1 MRLIFAILFPFLIAA
16 QVPRDL
22 RLETDAAPLPDSRQR
37 WAVVIGVSDYKF
49 APPAAQL
56 KFAHR
61 DAEEFARFLRS
72 PLGGALPASHVRLL
86 ANHHATAG
94 GIRAALTHWLPGS
107 AGPNDIV
114 YLFLAGHA
122 VRGESNDGYFVA
134 HDSDPQNL
142 HSTGVSFAEINAA
155 IGPRLRAG
163 TVVLIADAC
172 HAGAIG
178 WAADPNSPPD
188 LEAALQSIGDRNV
201 LKLLASR
208 SREQSFEDARWDGGH
223 GVFTFAILNGLR
235 GAAERTP
242 DGVIRAGELLDYV
255 SRIVPEQTSA
265 RQNPRIAGSFDGA
278 LPLATLP
285 IQRPIP
291 AYSPSTLTLRATP
304 GTAVY
309 IDAAF
314 HGAVRPNG
322 QLVIENLRPGTRAL
336 SLEEPGF
343 APHEHEISLLP
354 GPTVIDVSTAPAFAL
369 ARLERVIASGQIQAA
384 WDSYSNQPWTQ
395 QQRPLAAA
403 RIAQALEDTGQAC
416 VSDYVQSN
424 TIALKAPLF
433 NRAASAFQ
441 RLKTLRPNDPTLDAR
456 ALFCRARANIAAGNF
471 TDAEALLRQ
480 SLTID
485 PNFACAYNALGVA
498 LQNQNRLQEA
508 RASFE
513 QARKLTPAW
522 ALPQLQIA
530 QLLVNANEPKK
541 ALPYLEEAARLF
553 PKSIGIQ
560 WSLARLNRV
569 LNRPE
574 PFLAAAQAALAIDRN
589 YAPIYAELGA
599 FHESN
604 GDQAKATQAYNA
616 YLTLAPNYPDS
627 TLVRNR
633 VQRLARPAPTLRRP

>member
-1 MRLIFAILFPFLIAA
+1 MRLFIATLFAATLAA
-16 QVPRDL
+16 QTSRDL
-22 RLETDAAPLPDSRQR
+22 RLEVDAAPLPDKRNR
-37 WAVVIGVSDYKF
+37 WALVIGVSNYKF

-72 PLGGALPASHVRLL
+72 PQGGALPASHVRLL
-86 ANHHATAG
+86 ANQHATAG
-94 GIRAALTHWLPGS
+94 GIRAALTHWLPES
-107 AGPNDIV
+107 AGANDIV

-122 VRGESNDGYFVA
+122 VRGDSADGYFVA

-142 HSTGVSFAEINAA
+142 HSTGIAFAEINAA

-178 WAADPNSPPD
+178 WAADPNAPPD
-188 LEAALQSIGDRNV
+188 LEAALHAIGDRNV

-208 SREQSFEDARWDGGH
+208 SREQSFEDARWGGGH

-265 RQNPRIAGSFDGA
+265 RQNPRVAGNFEGA

-285 IQRPIP
+285 VQRSVP
-291 AYSPSTLTLRATP
+291 AYQPTTLTLVAAPR
-304 GTAVY
+304 TAVY

-314 HGAVRPNG
+314 HGTVRANG
-322 QLVIENLRPGTRAL
+322 QLVIENLRPGAHAL
-336 SLEEPGF
+336 SLEEPAV
-343 APHEHEISLLP
+343 APHEHEISLAP
-354 GPTVIDVSTAPAFAL
+354 GPVTIDVHTAPEFAL
-369 ARLERVIASGQIQAA
+369 ARLERVLAAGQIQAA
-384 WDSYSNQPWTQ
+384 WDSYSQHPWTP
-395 QQRPLAAA
+395 QQRPHAAA
-403 RIAQALEDTGQAC
+403 RMAHALEDAGQAC
-416 VSDYVQSN
+416 VSDYVHSN
-424 TIALKAPLF
+424 TIALKAAMF
-433 NRAASAFQ
+433 NHSASAF
-441 RLKTLRPNDPTLDAR
+441 RLLKTLRPNDRSLDAR
-456 ALFCRARANIAAGNF
+456 ALFCQSRAYIAGGRF
-471 TDAEALLRQ
+471 TDAEKALRQ
-480 SLTID
+480 SLEID

-498 LQNQNRLQEA
+498 LQNQSRFPEA

-513 QARKLTPAW
+513 QARKLTPSW
-522 ALPQLQIA
+522 ALPRLQIA
-530 QLLVNANEPKK
+530 QLHINANEPKQ
-541 ALPYLEEAARLF
+541 ALPHLEEAARLF
-553 PKSIGIQ
+553 PKATGIQ

-574 PFLAAAQAALAIDRN
+574 PFLEAARAVLAIDVN

-599 FHESN
+599 FHEAN
-604 GDQAKATQAYNA
+604 GDSAKASQAYNA

-627 TLVRNR
+627 TQIRTR
-633 VQRLARPAPTLRRP
+633 VQRLAKPAPSLRRP